1 MASAF
6 QAGLI
11 GGFADTFVQKIQDRT
26 DKAEKYEDM
35 MIASAKANAPKYAET
50 TAAYKATVSQARQLK
65 DSFGFTDSEI
75 VAMASKYDLNAIHK
89 TLMEQKMAAEANAS
103 ELGFDKSTILGSL
116 NMASSITMPKGM
128 TLESGLR
135 NILFNTTQNL
145 NASNNPKSE
154 VNKRGAFGKA
164 MADFLALN
172 PRASAEEQLKNMQYA
187 GFSMD
192 ELRNFNASAG
202 RGDIFPEVTAGPLA
216 LPDQDYKSSDFGSTQ
231 DKTRRLLA
239 TKFKVLN
246 ADGTDIEAS
255 LAKNFKN
262 PADGNVIDIFKDI
275 ETASEYLAFLESNIA
290 FKGYGAGFGNELK
303 RTGAMSRMI
312 RSIDTPEEL
321 KAFVAAERDGRFTK
335 LIIETDGTF
344 TDTQFEAVLNGE
356 PIPGVEPE
364 EETSVDAAGTDPLT
378 ETSTAAA
385 AATSGP
391 APLSKDD
398 AINAKVAELTGGT
411 TGATDLSDIGMDRRE
426 AAYEDDSVP
435 SLDLSDIGMDRR
447 EAAYEDDT
455 IKPLVKSIAAG
466 AATSEWIDSLGMQ
479 LPSTEDLNTSIV
491 SNLKTTNSAVASG
504 LATAVDFLTGFVG
517 GTQETGLS
525 RGLKKISKSQADSAA
540 KVAAMGFTKY
550 FTSDLPPKEVV
561 NEVEDNFVKLFTTAT
576 DTPAYKQLEELI
588 RERMEYA
595 EKKKAEEPSAVNEV
609 FTPEFPGNVPED
621 LENATTSEISK
632 ALSYLTELPD
642 VIHQSLFDTQDK
654 INASIAAL
662 FEETLEERI
671 MKNEGQRNRVVA
683 LQALKDKISDLR
695 KKAEVEQTVE
705 PEPLVTRPK
714 KPLKPKGMTASD
726 KARLQRAQKA
736 RELGKDTG
744 LLEMLVEKYGIA
756 LVQKEM
762 GL

>member
-1 MASAF
+1 MAGFGTTMSK
-6 QAGLI
+6 LI
-11 GGFADTFVQKIQDRT
+11 EDDREYYRELAT
-26 DKAEKYEDM
+26 KKRDYLQTYGTKAVLDRDE
-35 MIASAKANAPKYAET
+35 KANGA
-50 TAAYKATVSQARQLK
+50 VSL
-65 DSFGFTDSEI
+65 
-75 VAMASKYDLNAIHK
+75 YN
-89 TLMEQKMAAEANAS
+89 
-103 ELGFDKSTILGSL
+103 
-116 NMASSITMPKGM
+116 
-128 TLESGLR
+128 
-135 NILFNTTQNL
+135 NL
-145 NASNNPKSE
+145 
-154 VNKRGAFGKA
+154 
-164 MADFLALN
+164 
-172 PRASAEEQLKNMQYA
+172 
-187 GFSMD
+187 
-192 ELRNFNASAG
+192 
-202 RGDIFPEVTAGPLA
+202 VTAGIPEDSLRYVLDTTGVA
-216 LPDQDYKSSDFGSTQ
+216 GLTELRSTLNSRTDLTKAEIEGLVKKSKDYVAENPDEDISTVIKKAYGLYKSSDKPVERERNLFAAVLGL
-231 DKTRRLLA
+231 DARMA
-239 TKFKVLN
+239 EDDVLN
-246 ADGTDIEAS
+246 DLYVDGFTGTDIYRIMGSSGPKPGEALS
-255 LAKNFKN
+255 LNLPTKPPSPQLLASAAKTLQGQFDASIDAKIKAATRNN
-262 PADGNVIDIFKDI
+262 NVALV
-275 ETASEYLAFLESNIA
+275 ETLEGLKGRGVDAIYDYPTA
-290 FKGYGAGFGNELK
+290 EGYGDPSLLDFANRMEAEKPGLISRNTINLGNFTSQFNSWVGDQEDDNKLDSAPN
-303 RTGAMSRMI
+303 GGG
-312 RSIDTPEEL
+312 TP
-321 KAFVAAERDGRFTK
+321 
-335 LIIETDGTF
+335 
-344 TDTQFEAVLNGE
+344 
-356 PIPGVEPE
+356 P
-364 EETSVDAAGTDPLT
+364 
-378 ETSTAAA
+378 
-385 AATSGP
+385 GP
-391 APLSKDD
+391 APEDETPNSYTPTELR
-398 AINAKVAELTGGT
+398 AALGRGELTANTKVVVNGKEVVITQDQVDQGKSET
-411 TGATDLSDIGMDRRE
+411 
-426 AAYEDDSVP
+426 P
-435 SLDLSDIGMDRR
+435 SLTDDDMGLPDGPVNRGLTDDDMGLPDSPVI
-447 EAAYEDDT
+447 DT
-455 IKPLVKSIAAG
+455 IAPAISSG
-466 AATSEWIDSLGMQ
+466 AATSEWIDSLGLQ

-517 GTQETGLS
+517 GSQETRLS
-525 RGLKKISKSQADSAA
+525 RGLKNISKRQADSAA

-561 NEVEDNFVKLFTTAT
+561 DEVEDNFVKLFTTAT

-695 KKAEVEQTVE
+695 KEAEVEQTVE

-736 RELGKDTG
+736 NELSGDSG

>member
-6 QAGLI
+6 QAGMI

-172 PRASAEEQLKNMQYA
+172 PRASAEEQLKSMQYA

-231 DKTRRLLA
+231 AKTRTTFARN
-239 TKFKVLN
+239 FKVLN
-246 ADGTDIEAS
+246 EATADIDAS

-262 PADGNVIDIFKDI
+262 PANGNVIDIFKDI
-275 ETASEYLAFLESNIA
+275 ETASEYMAFLESNIA

-303 RTGAMSRMI
+303 RTGALSRLI
-312 RSIDTPEEL
+312 RSIDTAEEL

-344 TDTQFEAVLNGE
+344 TDTQLEAVLNGE
-356 PIPGVEPE
+356 PIPGVEPA
-364 EETSVDAAGTDPLT
+364 EETPVAAAGTDPVT
-378 ETSTAAA
+378 GTSAAA
-385 AATSGP
+385 AASGP
-391 APLSKDD
+391 ATLSSDA

-411 TGATDLSDIGMDRRE
+411 AGATDLSDIGMDRRE

-466 AATSEWIDSLGMQ
+466 AATSDWIDSLGLQ

-517 GTQETGLS
+517 GTQETRLS
-525 RGLKKISKSQADSAA
+525 KGLKNISKNQADSAA

-588 RERMEYA
+588 RERMESA
-595 EKKKAEEPSAVNEV
+595 EKKKAEETSAVNEV
-609 FTPEFPGNVPED
+609 FTPEFPGDVPED

-642 VIHQSLFDTQDK
+642 VIHQSLFDAQDK
-654 INASIAAL
+654 INTSIAAL
-662 FEETLEERI
+662 FEESLEERI

-695 KKAEVEQTVE
+695 EKAEVEQTVE

-736 RELGKDTG
+736 SELGKDTG